1 MEKPKILYAVQGTGN
16 GHIVRAIEML
26 PVLRCYA
33 EVDILLSGNQS
44 QVKLPF
50 AVKYRRA
57 GLVLHYNRRGGVSM
71 LRTLLGNNLL
81 RLLREIRGF
90 PVQQYDLVLNDFECV
105 SAWAARWRGRPVLDC
120 SHQAAL
126 LQKGVPRPRV
136 KNVLAELILRTYAP
150 AQPGLRFHYQPYAGP
165 VQPPVI
171 REDIRRAQPTSAGPL
186 VVYLPAYADDF
197 LVEYLQMVSNRDWLV
212 FSPRCSQAAEH
223 GNVRLE
229 PVSREQFTRAL
240 IKASGVLTSAGF
252 ETPSEALYLGK
263 KLFVV
268 PIKGQYEQACNAEA
282 LHRMGVPVVRRLHGR
297 SLQLLREWAYASPPV
312 PRVEAAEL
320 KTLVGPLLEQNL
332 PGIASRQA
340 EALEL
345 RPV

>member
-57 GLVLHYNRRGGVSM
+57 GLVLHYNKRGGVSL
-71 LRTLLGNNLL
+71 LRTLLGNNFIQ
-81 RLLREIRGF
+81 LLREIRRF
-90 PVQQYDLVLNDFECV
+90 PVKQYDLVLNDFECV
-105 SAWAARWRGRPVLDC
+105 SAWAARWRGCPVLDC

-126 LQKGVPRPRV
+126 LQKGVPKPGL
-136 KNVLAELILRTYAP
+136 KNGLAEIILRVYAP
-150 AQPGLRFHYQPYAGP
+150 AQPGLRFHYQAYGVQ

-171 REDIRRAQPTSAGPL
+171 RESIRRARPSSEGPL
-186 VVYLPAYADDF
+186 LVYLPAYADAF
-197 LVEYLQMVSNRDWLV
+197 LVKFLQMVSNRDWLV
-212 FSPRCSQAAEH
+212 FSPRRSEPAQQ

-229 PVSREQFTRAL
+229 PVSREKFTKAL

-297 SLQLLREWAYASPPV
+297 SLQLLREWAYASPRGI
-312 PRVEAAEL
+312 RVEAADLDVLVPRLL
-320 KTLVGPLLEQNL
+320 KQNL
-332 PGIASRQA
+332 PGIEFRQTA
-340 EALEL
+340 PLEL
-345 RPV
+345 RPA